1 MRVYRQAGNS
11 QFCFYFN
18 TIVNYVTYKI
28 VGVTKGTSCFSPE
41 NIGGFSQRRRNKIKG
56 QLERILHIHTYIIY
70 IRVLKP

>member
-28 VGVTKGTSCFSPE
+28 VDGKRDELLFA
-41 NIGGFSQRRRNKIKG
+41 
-56 QLERILHIHTYIIY
+56 
-70 IRVLKP
+70 